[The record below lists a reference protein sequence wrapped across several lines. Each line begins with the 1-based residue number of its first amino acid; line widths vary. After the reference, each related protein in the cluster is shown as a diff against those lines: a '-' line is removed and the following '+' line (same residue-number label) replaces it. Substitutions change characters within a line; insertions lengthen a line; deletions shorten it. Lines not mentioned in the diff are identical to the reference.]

1 MLVQPSETLRPAAR
15 RPPVRPRL
23 AKPLPLKF
31 KVLLEIVLSPA
42 RLGALLATGR
52 GPRFG
57 VRLNSIRMTPIL
69 MIPLLT
75 AVGLAGFWLFYRSV
89 DFFDRI

>member
-1 MLVQPSETLRPAAR
+1 
-15 RPPVRPRL
+15 
-23 AKPLPLKF
+23 
-31 KVLLEIVLSPA
+31 
-42 RLGALLATGR
+42 
-52 GPRFG
+52 
-57 VRLNSIRMTPIL
+57 MTPAL